1 MTDINTT
8 VGTIEHV
15 DPAQVIVEANVRS
28 TAPLDKNFLASIREN
43 GVITP
48 ILARRDEQGNIIV
61 RAVSAGPLQHA
72 KSGFRQSRHMWWM
85 LTRRSR
91 IASCSRSSRTT
102 TANR

>member
-15 DPAQVIVEANVRS
+15 DPTQVIVEANVRS
-28 TAPLDKNFLASIREN
+28 TVPLDKDFLASIREN

-61 RAVSAGPLQHA
+61 RAGQ
-72 KSGFRQSRHMWWM
+72 
-85 LTRRSR
+85 RRTLAAREVGLPTIPAYVVDVNEAISDR
-91 IASCSRSSRTT
+91 IVQQIVENDHR
-102 TANR
+102 